1 MPRASVMD
9 CMETEN
15 MVNQSHRTRGFSM
28 CQHKPRVAVSYHAEC
43 SAMTVHMIHKYSLF
57 CINGN
62 CLT

>member
-1 MPRASVMD
+1 
-9 CMETEN
+9 METEN